1 MSQETFAGIDVSKSV
16 LDVVARKQGGEL
28 ATARFANDAAGH
40 RKLVAW
46 LTQRGRSARV
56 VLEPTGAY
64 SLEVALALH
73 GAARIAVMM
82 ANPRA
87 VKQFAGALRQRSKTD
102 VLAAVA
108 LQEYAAR
115 MPFVLWEPP
124 PAAVLELRAV
134 ARRIAALV
142 VERTREQNRFEAA
155 TANRAGCTIVRKD
168 LRMNIQHLQRR
179 IARLTSQALGLVAAD
194 ATLQRAYDQLQSICG
209 IATHSAVQLLPELL
223 ALPAGM
229 TARQWVA
236 HAGLDPRACESGT
249 SVAKRPRLS
258 KLGNVHIRRILFMP
272 ALVAV
277 RQNPHVR
284 AFFDKLIARQKKPL
298 QAYVAVMRKLLH
310 AIYGMFH
317 SGTDFCAEKFHAAAC
332 GGA

>member
-1 MSQETFAGIDVSKSV
+1 MSQETLAGIDVSKRV
-16 LDVVARKQGGEL
+16 LDVAAQKTKGEL
-28 ATARFANDAAGH
+28 VTARFANDAAGH

-73 GAARIAVMM
+73 DAARIAVMV

-115 MPFVLWEPP
+115 MPFVPWQPP

-134 ARRIAALV
+134 GRRIAALV
-142 VERTREQNRFEAA
+142 VERTRERNRLEAA
-155 TANRAGCTIVRKD
+155 TANRSGGAIVRTD
-168 LRMNIQHLQRR
+168 LCVNIRHLERR
-179 IARLTSQALGLVAAD
+179 IARLTTQALGLVAAE
-194 ATLQRAYDQLQSICG
+194 AALQRAYDQLRSICG
-209 IATHSAVQLLPELL
+209 VATHTAVQLLPELL

-236 HAGLDPRACESGT
+236 HAGLDPRVYESGT
-249 SVAKRPRLS
+249 SVTKRPRLS

-277 RQNPHVR
+277 RQNPHVK

-310 AIYGMFH
+310 AIYGMFQ
-317 SGTDFCAEKFHAAAC
+317 SGTDFCGAKFHAAAS
-332 GGA
+332 GDA

>member
-1 MSQETFAGIDVSKSV
+1 MSYATVAGIDVSKRV
-16 LDVVARKQGGEL
+16 LDVATRRERGDL
-28 ATARFANDAAGH
+28 ATARFANNAAGH

-73 GAARIAVMM
+73 GSARIAVMM

-108 LQEYAAR
+108 LQEFACR
-115 MPFVLWEPP
+115 MPFVPWEPP

-134 ARRIAALV
+134 GRRIAALV
-142 VERTREQNRFEAA
+142 VERTRELNRLEAA
-155 TANRAGCTIVRKD
+155 TANRAGAIVRQD
-168 LRMNIQHLQRR
+168 LRVNIRHLQRR
-179 IARLTSQALGLVAAD
+179 IARLTKQAIALVAAD
-194 ATLQRAYDQLQSICG
+194 ATLQRAYDQLRSICG
-209 IATHSAVQLLPELL
+209 VATHSAVQLLPELL

-236 HAGLDPRACESGT
+236 HAGLDPRSFESGT

-258 KLGNVHIRRILFMP
+258 KLGNVHIRRVLFMP

-277 RQNPHVR
+277 RQSPHVR
-284 AFFDKLIARQKKPL
+284 AFFDKLVARQKTPL

-317 SGTDFCAEKFHAAAC
+317 SGTDFRGERFHALTC
-332 GGA
+332 KST